1 VGIFKKNRPPAARP
15 RCPEC
20 LQVVDPK
27 KARVY
32 ADTAS
37 WQRNKLLAGIYC
49 CSDHLLDA
57 HVRGWA
63 LSRVDELA

>member
-1 VGIFKKNRPPAARP
+1 MGAIGKRHPLAARP
-15 RCPEC
+15 RCLEC

-27 KARVY
+27 RACVY
-32 ADTAS
+32 AETPS

-57 HVRGWA
+57 HTRGWA